1 MRVED
6 CYLYPVKGMTP
17 ASVAALQLEPGKSPT
32 GDRGFVFAYADAEMR
47 EPRGWVNK
55 YDALTGLSTPGL
67 AEVEADYDAVS
78 RVLTLR
84 FAGEQQA
91 ASVDD
96 EAQRQSLARWLGT
109 AVRTLPRHPF
119 HKQPEHEPLQLLGDG
134 ESLFTD
140 RGPSQV
146 SIGSRASLASLA
158 EAAGVEV
165 DMRRFRS
172 NIVIDVGE
180 AWEEFGWA
188 GKRLRIGETLLEVTA
203 PLRRCKA
210 INANPAGGGR
220 DINLLEILDENF
232 GHLNFGIEANVI
244 EGGAVHPG
252 DAITVVEG

>member
-17 ASVAALQLEPGKSPT
+17 AAVETLLLEPGKSPT
-32 GDRGFVFAYADAEMR
+32 GDRGFVFAYADAETR
-47 EPRGWVNK
+47 EPRGWVHK

-67 AEVEADYDAVS
+67 AEVEADYDAAT
-78 RVLTLR
+78 RVLTLS

-109 AVRTLPRHPF
+109 AVKSLPKHPF
-119 HKQPEHEPLQLLGDG
+119 DAKPEHEPLRLLGDG

-146 SIGSRASLASLA
+146 SIGSLASLAALA
-158 EAAGVEV
+158 EAAGAEV

-172 NIVIDVGE
+172 NIVIDGGE

-210 INANPAGGGR
+210 VNANPAGGGR
-220 DINLLEILDENF
+220 DINLLDVLDVKF
-232 GHLNFGIEANVI
+232 GHLNFGVEANVI
-244 EGGAVHPG
+244 EGGDVHPG
-252 DAITVVEG
+252 DAVTLVEG